1 MTKIIG
7 NGARPYRAGDGSEG
21 YWQWTPPPLP
31 GSSKPVNGGG
41 KPAPA
46 GSVREGST

>member
-7 NGARPYRAGDGSEG
+7 NGARPTVPAMDPKAH
-21 YWQWTPPPLP
+21 WQWTPPPCQGFQAGQWWRQSLT
-31 GSSKPVNGGG
+31 
-41 KPAPA
+41 A